1 MPPPPYR
8 VAATD
13 LALLPGPEAFRRVGR
28 RRLWVRRS
36 QTLVAGSR
44 RFECCTSALTVE
56 EAGRGH
62 REAAARRLE
71 ALDGIAMLRVTE
83 AVIALSDALIRER
96 ALPASAQNDAIHIAV
111 SAVHGVDYLLTWNFR
126 HLANAESRPLIR
138 EVCERQGYN
147 SPEICTPS
155 ELMGGPED
163 V

>member
-1 MPPPPYR
+1 M
-8 VAATD
+8 
-13 LALLPGPEAFRRVGR
+13 
-28 RRLWVRRS
+28 
-36 QTLVAGSR
+36 
-44 RFECCTSALTVE
+44 
-56 EAGRGH
+56 
-62 REAAARRLE
+62 RRLE